1 LVLVPAVEKLVRL
14 LDFELM
20 LDEAIH
26 PQYVVVLSLKL
37 ELIADKKAELLLSL
51 DLQLLQRF
59 LENGVELFLYMGG
72 FRINFFYL
80 EVDFTEIISQLIL
93 PSFDVW
99 INLFHL

>member
-1 LVLVPAVEKLVRL
+1 MRL

-37 ELIADKKAELLLSL
+37 ELVADKKAELLLSL

-59 LENGVELFLYMGG
+59 LENGV
-72 FRINFFYL
+72 
-80 EVDFTEIISQLIL
+80 
-93 PSFDVW
+93 
-99 INLFHL
+99 